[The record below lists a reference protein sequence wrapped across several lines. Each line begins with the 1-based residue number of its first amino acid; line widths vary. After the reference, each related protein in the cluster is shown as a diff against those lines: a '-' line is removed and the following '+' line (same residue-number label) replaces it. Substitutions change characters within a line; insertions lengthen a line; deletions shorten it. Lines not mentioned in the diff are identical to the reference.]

1 MRVALIT
8 LLPMYAAAVLVMVG
22 GHRMS
27 RREVVTCK
35 PADRTRLLDFDE
47 VLRGELARL
56 DEVYASHL
64 KRLAAATLTEQPDLV
79 GKQAKEIAGVRLI
92 RVFFKKGTDLS
103 ILPDWKTT
111 DLPEIALSKGERP
124 MDSQKSVVLEAAML
138 NEPLPQKGKWLATA
152 DTRHLVHCL
161 QPGPGKLVVFLIERA
176 VVEERTAR
184 HLATWLKSPLTPLRE
199 AGQRLVIERP
209 NGSALD
215 TLGGEQHGPAASIIP
230 IRTNFGDWQLRS
242 WDGLVISQIRDPATL
257 AVTTTIAILL
267 VISGS
272 LLLLQQKRALKRAA
286 ERVSF
291 VNRVSHELGTP
302 LTNIALNLDLATE
315 TIPIRPDEARRRL
328 GLVAEE
334 IERLSRLVANVLTFS
349 RRERNTLELKP
360 VRCVPAEVVRQTLES
375 FRPALER
382 RGIAI
387 DADLSADQPVLMDP
401 DAFSQIIGNLI
412 SNVEKYAA
420 AGKWLGFA
428 CRMETDFLVVEVR
441 DHGDGIPSSARQR
454 IFDPF
459 ERVLHATNEGAS
471 GTGLGLSIGLD
482 LAKRMGGTL
491 ELLESEDGAFFRLR
505 IPAAPSLAISSE
517 TDAA

>member
-1 MRVALIT
+1 
-8 LLPMYAAAVLVMVG
+8 
-22 GHRMS
+22 
-27 RREVVTCK
+27 
-35 PADRTRLLDFDE
+35 
-47 VLRGELARL
+47 
-56 DEVYASHL
+56 
-64 KRLAAATLTEQPDLV
+64 
-79 GKQAKEIAGVRLI
+79 
-92 RVFFKKGTDLS
+92 
-103 ILPDWKTT
+103 
-111 DLPEIALSKGERP
+111 
-124 MDSQKSVVLEAAML
+124 
-138 NEPLPQKGKWLATA
+138 
-152 DTRHLVHCL
+152 
-161 QPGPGKLVVFLIERA
+161 
-176 VVEERTAR
+176 
-184 HLATWLKSPLTPLRE
+184 
-199 AGQRLVIERP
+199 
-209 NGSALD
+209 
-215 TLGGEQHGPAASIIP
+215 
-230 IRTNFGDWQLRS
+230 
-242 WDGLVISQIRDPATL
+242 L